1 MPVEVAGQVLAVA
14 ALALSVVV
22 AVLLAAVVGPVDIA
36 LLAAPFVELAA
47 AAAAAELVLAIELAE
62 FFSSSYQY
70 CALIAA
76 VSASESTRRCIR
88 QKISLI
94 DIMIPRDVWPSVAIS
109 LTNLAAHLVCAVSTN
124 GQFSQS
130 SSDVHYSLDHSAIL
144 RSDLDE
150 NITMLPVVEVLEQ
163 RRVVAEPAELAV
175 AA

>member
-36 LLAAPFVELAA
+36 LLAAPFVELA

-163 RRVVAEPAELAV
+163 RRVVAEPAEFAV

>member
-22 AVLLAAVVGPVDIA
+22 AVLLAVVAGRVDIA
-36 LLAAPFVELAA
+36 LLAAPFVELAAAAA

-124 GQFSQS
+124 G
-130 SSDVHYSLDHSAIL
+130 H
-144 RSDLDE
+144 
-150 NITMLPVVEVLEQ
+150 
-163 RRVVAEPAELAV
+163 
-175 AA
+175 

>member
-1 MPVEVAGQVLAVA
+1 MLVEVAGQVLAVA

-22 AVLLAAVVGPVDIA
+22 AVLLAVVAGPVDIA
-36 LLAAPFVELAA
+36 LLAAPFVELAAAA

-124 GQFSQS
+124 G
-130 SSDVHYSLDHSAIL
+130 H
-144 RSDLDE
+144 
-150 NITMLPVVEVLEQ
+150 
-163 RRVVAEPAELAV
+163 
-175 AA
+175 

>member
-1 MPVEVAGQVLAVA
+1 VLVEVAGQLLAVA

-22 AVLLAAVVGPVDIA
+22 AVLLAVVAGPVDIA
-36 LLAAPFVELAA
+36 LLAAPFVELA

-163 RRVVAEPAELAV
+163 RRVVAEPAEFAV

>member
-1 MPVEVAGQVLAVA
+1 MLVEVAGQVLAVA

-22 AVLLAAVVGPVDIA
+22 AVLLAVVAGPVDIA
-36 LLAAPFVELAA
+36 LLAAPFVEL
-47 AAAAAELVLAIELAE
+47 AAAELVLAIELAE

-124 GQFSQS
+124 G
-130 SSDVHYSLDHSAIL
+130 H
-144 RSDLDE
+144 
-150 NITMLPVVEVLEQ
+150 
-163 RRVVAEPAELAV
+163 
-175 AA
+175 

>member
-36 LLAAPFVELAA
+36 LLAAPFVELAAA

-124 GQFSQS
+124 G
-130 SSDVHYSLDHSAIL
+130 H
-144 RSDLDE
+144 
-150 NITMLPVVEVLEQ
+150 
-163 RRVVAEPAELAV
+163 
-175 AA
+175 

>member
-1 MPVEVAGQVLAVA
+1 VLVEVAGQLLAVA

-22 AVLLAAVVGPVDIA
+22 AALLAVVAGPVDIA
-36 LLAAPFVELAA
+36 LLAAPFVELA

-163 RRVVAEPAELAV
+163 RRVVAEPAEFAV

>member
-22 AVLLAAVVGPVDIA
+22 AVLLAVVVGPVDIA
-36 LLAAPFVELAA
+36 LLAAPFVEL

-124 GQFSQS
+124 G
-130 SSDVHYSLDHSAIL
+130 H
-144 RSDLDE
+144 
-150 NITMLPVVEVLEQ
+150 
-163 RRVVAEPAELAV
+163 
-175 AA
+175 